1 MRLILVLLAGVATG
15 QSCLAAD
22 PTPPPAPPAAAAP
35 APAPAPGIDHA
46 AKHAKVTA
54 CRDQARAKKLLGA
67 EKKDFIARCTAAP

>member
-22 PTPPPAPPAAAAP
+22 PTPPPAPPAAA
-35 APAPAPGIDHA
+35 APAPGIDHA